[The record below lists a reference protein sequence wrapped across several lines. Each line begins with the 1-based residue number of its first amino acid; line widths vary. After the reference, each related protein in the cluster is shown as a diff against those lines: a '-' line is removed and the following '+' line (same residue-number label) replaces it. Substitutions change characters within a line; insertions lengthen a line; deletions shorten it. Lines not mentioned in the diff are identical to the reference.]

1 MNSWQNWMEGRDG
14 HLEVYDLVIKLL
26 DLKGK
31 PLAGWLCRHAYPIK
45 WQLEALDSVGS
56 ALSCETITETEV
68 SDEIIRKIESRVLD
82 RLSEEN
88 ITGQPAGRRQT
99 KRRNER

>member
-1 MNSWQNWMEGRDG
+1 MPI
-14 HLEVYDLVIKLL
+14 VIKEIRIRTVVE
-26 DLKGK
+26 K
-31 PLAGWLCRHAYPIK
+31 RI
-45 WQLEALDSVGS
+45 V
-56 ALSCETITETEV
+56 TETEV

>member
-1 MNSWQNWMEGRDG
+1 MP
-14 HLEVYDLVIKLL
+14 VVIKEMRIRTVVE
-26 DLKGK
+26 K
-31 PLAGWLCRHAYPIK
+31 RI
-45 WQLEALDSVGS
+45 V
-56 ALSCETITETEV
+56 TETEV

>member
-1 MNSWQNWMEGRDG
+1 MP
-14 HLEVYDLVIKLL
+14 VVIKEMRIRTVVE
-26 DLKGK
+26 KRIVTG
-31 PLAGWLCRHAYPIK
+31 
-45 WQLEALDSVGS
+45 
-56 ALSCETITETEV
+56 TEV
-68 SDEIIRKIESRVLD
+68 SDEIIRKIESHVLD

>member
-1 MNSWQNWMEGRDG
+1 MAII
-14 HLEVYDLVIKLL
+14 IKEMRIRTVVE
-26 DLKGK
+26 K
-31 PLAGWLCRHAYPIK
+31 RI
-45 WQLEALDSVGS
+45 
-56 ALSCETITETEV
+56 ITETEV

-88 ITGQPAGRRQT
+88 RSGQAAGRRQT

>member
-1 MNSWQNWMEGRDG
+1 MPI
-14 HLEVYDLVIKLL
+14 VIKEMRIRTVVE
-26 DLKGK
+26 K
-31 PLAGWLCRHAYPIK
+31 RI
-45 WQLEALDSVGS
+45 V
-56 ALSCETITETEV
+56 TETEV

>member
-1 MNSWQNWMEGRDG
+1 MPI
-14 HLEVYDLVIKLL
+14 VIKEMRIRTVVE
-26 DLKGK
+26 K
-31 PLAGWLCRHAYPIK
+31 RI
-45 WQLEALDSVGS
+45 V
-56 ALSCETITETEV
+56 TETEV

-88 ITGQPAGRRQT
+88 ITGKPAGRRQT

>member
-1 MNSWQNWMEGRDG
+1 MPI
-14 HLEVYDLVIKLL
+14 VIKEMRIRTVVE
-26 DLKGK
+26 K
-31 PLAGWLCRHAYPIK
+31 RIF
-45 WQLEALDSVGS
+45 
-56 ALSCETITETEV
+56 TETEV

>member
-1 MNSWQNWMEGRDG
+1 MPI
-14 HLEVYDLVIKLL
+14 VIKEMHIRTVVE
-26 DLKGK
+26 K
-31 PLAGWLCRHAYPIK
+31 RI
-45 WQLEALDSVGS
+45 V
-56 ALSCETITETEV
+56 TETEV

-88 ITGQPAGRRQT
+88 LTGQPAGRRQT